1 MKFVFFLF
9 LGFVCVVVTRVI
21 IHSNG
26 IQKISELK
34 PVKQL
39 FVIIFALLAVNL
51 VGGIIV
57 GDFASTVLFE
67 DTEDFVAIDYVIWG
81 FLTIIG
87 ACITYALGYGIL
99 GLYYFD
105 KAAFQIYFIILFIIS
120 IFLWGAEMVK
130 YDNNI
135 VTNTETIVMSEAKR
149 ELIQFE
155 GIYIQKVSNSN
166 DTNSKTKD
174 SQNTEK
180 DLTGDDKVSYWYI
193 NKSGKGQYNSV
204 SAKSSKIEFIK
215 DDEIPYIKVVKKCKQ
230 SITTNNNNGK
240 ETTEKE
246 KEWDEYHFYVPE
258 SIFK

>member
-1 MKFVFFLF
+1 MKFWIFLA
-9 LGFVCVVVTRVI
+9 LGAVCVIITRII

-26 IQKISELK
+26 ITKISELK
-34 PVKQL
+34 PSKQL
-39 FVIIFALLAVNL
+39 LAIIFALLAVSL

-57 GDFASTVLFE
+57 GDFVATTLFE
-67 DTEDFVAIDYVIWG
+67 DTEDMLAIDYVFFGIVS
-81 FLTIIG
+81 IVG
-87 ACITYALGYGIL
+87 ACFTYLIGSGVL

-105 KAAFQIYFIILFIIS
+105 KKAYQIYFLVLFIVS
-120 IFLWGAEMVK
+120 IFLWCSEIVK

-135 VTNTETIVMSEAKR
+135 VTNTETIVVSEAKR

-155 GIYIQKVSNSN
+155 GIYIQKVSNPN
-166 DTNSKTKD
+166 DNNSKNKD
-174 SQNTEK
+174 SKNSEK

-215 DDEIPYIKVVKKCKQ
+215 DDETPYIKVVKKCKQ
-230 SITTNNNNGK
+230 SVTINNNNGK

-246 KEWDEYHFYVPE
+246 KEWDEYYFYVPE